1 MHPGLR
7 QDSNPPLPR
16 FTLRLTG
23 DTAQPGRPLCAS
35 YKEKREYSVLTLL
48 RARCHVIVSK
58 AVLKRTLKSISAKT
72 YYEYVVATAMTSV
85 TDGPVISSTLDSS
98 CESRSAASLHSDYP
112 DSPQCSPSNQNQT
125 CDSKGNS
132 ETGDVKV
139 KEEPASPVSISDVLK
154 LTSGPGPLDLGSG
167 FSFNSLGKSSSCSSD
182 WATKVKEWQTAEQLT
197 RMRDEEP
204 LLKNGNDRKFNELC
218 IVCGDKA
225 SGRHYGAVSCEGCK
239 GFFKRSIRKQL
250 GYACRGNRDC
260 EVTKHH
266 RNRCQYC
273 RLQKCLVMGMR
284 ADSVQSERKP
294 ADSRE
299 KTVTPPMATSSQ
311 RIYDVRSNS
320 NTGNSD
326 LSTLANVVT
335 SLVALKQNSNDQ
347 CDKSLVTANGESH
360 NRLLSKDN
368 NNIISKAFDTMVKV
382 AGGCSDQL
390 SLPLEPESDSLF
402 EFDGPLLLDSHVQFH
417 LTTPN
422 PGSSYLNVHYIC
434 ESGSRLL
441 FLSVHW
447 ARSIPA
453 FQLLQPE
460 VQATLVRSCWSEL
473 FTLGL
478 AQCSQVM
485 SVKTIFN
492 AIITHLQS
500 SVQQD
505 RLSASRVKQVTDH
518 ICKLQDFVNSML
530 RVQVDEHEYA
540 YLKAIVLFSPDHP
553 SLPSAR
559 QVEKFQEKGYQELR
573 AYIGQTFPEN
583 NDRFPKLLLR
593 LPALRSLQ
601 PSITEE
607 LFFSGL
613 IGNVQIDSIIPYI
626 LSMDSSEYTPEM
638 SSHLGEHVP
647 GSNLPQ

>member
-1 MHPGLR
+1 METLVRGKITPFWEIYEKVYWR
-7 QDSNPPLPR
+7 PLPLVILLPQYCCPV
-16 FTLRLTG
+16 FL
-23 DTAQPGRPLCAS
+23 AFIP
-35 YKEKREYSVLTLL
+35 EKVFNKYG
-48 RARCHVIVSK
+48 A
-58 AVLKRTLKSISAKT
+58 AF
-72 YYEYVVATAMTSV
+72 AMTSL
-85 TDGPVISSTLDSS
+85 TNGPVISSTLDGS
-98 CESRSAASLHSDYP
+98 CESGSGASSGPHSDYL
-112 DSPQCSPSNQNQT
+112 DSPQCSPQNPNRT

-132 ETGDVKV
+132 DAGDVGI
-139 KEEPASPVSISDVLK
+139 KEEPPSPVSISDVLK
-154 LTSGPGPLDLGSG
+154 LTTGPGPLDLGSG
-167 FSFNSLGKSSSCSSD
+167 LSFCGTGKNSSCSSD

-204 LLKNGNDRKFNELC
+204 LLKNGGDRKFNELC
-218 IVCGDKA
+218 VVCGDKA

-273 RLQKCLVMGMR
+273 RLQKCLTMGMR

-299 KTVTPPMATSSQ
+299 KTVTPPMAASSQ
-311 RIYDVRSNS
+311 RIYDTRNVNV
-320 NTGNSD
+320 GKSD

-335 SLVALKQNSNDQ
+335 SLVAMKQNPGDQ
-347 CDKSLVTANGESH
+347 SHCDVPLVTVNGESH
-360 NRLLSKDN
+360 SRLLPKDSN
-368 NNIISKAFDTMVKV
+368 NVISKAFDTMVKV

-390 SLPLEPESDSLF
+390 SLPLEPENDSLF
-402 EFDGPLLLDSHVQFH
+402 EFDGPLLLDSHVAFH

-485 SVKTIFN
+485 SVKTIFS
-492 AIITHLQS
+492 AIISHLQS

-530 RVQVDEHEYA
+530 RLQVDEHEYA
-540 YLKAIVLFSPDHP
+540 YLKAIVLFSPDYP

-573 AYIGQTFPEN
+573 SYIGQTFPEN

-638 SSHLGEHVP
+638 GSSVGGHTP
-647 GSNLPQ
+647 GSNLPQWFDASRKCLDISYYELLY

>member
-1 MHPGLR
+1 
-7 QDSNPPLPR
+7 
-16 FTLRLTG
+16 
-23 DTAQPGRPLCAS
+23 
-35 YKEKREYSVLTLL
+35 
-48 RARCHVIVSK
+48 
-58 AVLKRTLKSISAKT
+58 
-72 YYEYVVATAMTSV
+72 MTSI
-85 TDGPVISSTLDSS
+85 TDGPIISSTIDGS
-98 CESRSAASLHSDYP
+98 CESTSPGSSAQQSDYQ
-112 DSPQCSPSNQNQT
+112 DSPQCSPQNHLHIY
-125 CDSKGNS
+125 DRKGNGDA
-132 ETGDVKV
+132 GDVGI
-139 KEEPASPVSISDVLK
+139 KEEPPSPVSNEFISDVLK
-154 LTSGPGPLDLGSG
+154 LEPDAGPLDLGSNLPFCG
-167 FSFNSLGKSSSCSSD
+167 SNRSSSCSSD

-204 LLKNGNDRKFNELC
+204 LLKNGSDRKFNELC
-218 IVCGDKA
+218 VVCGDKA

-273 RLQKCLVMGMR
+273 RLQKCLAMGMR

-299 KTVTPPMATSSQ
+299 KPVTPPMATSSQ
-311 RIYDVRSNS
+311 RIYVRKDLRSPLAALPTFSSDKDPRSNVNVGS
-320 NTGNSD
+320 SD

-335 SLVALKQNSNDQ
+335 SLVALKQESHPD
-347 CDKSLVTANGESH
+347 SPLVTVNGESQS
-360 NRLLSKDN
+360 RALSRDSVV
-368 NNIISKAFDTMVKV
+368 SKAFDTMVKV

-390 SLPLEPESDSLF
+390 ALNLEPENDSLF
-402 EFDGPLLLDSHVQFH
+402 EFDGPLLLDSHVAFH

-447 ARSIPA
+447 ARSISA
-453 FQLLQPE
+453 FQLLPPE

-478 AQCSQVM
+478 AQCSQIM
-485 SVKTIFN
+485 SVKTIFT
-492 AIITHLQS
+492 AIVSHLQS

-518 ICKLQDFVNSML
+518 ICKLQEFVNSML
-530 RVQVDEHEYA
+530 RLQVDEHEYA

-553 SLPSAR
+553 ALPSAR

-573 AYIGQTFPEN
+573 SYIGQTFPES

-593 LPALRSLQ
+593 LPALRSLT

-613 IGNVQIDSIIPYI
+613 IGSVQIDSIIPYI
-626 LSMDSSEYTPEM
+626 LNMDSSEYTPEM
-638 SSHLGEHVP
+638 GSVGGHVP

>member
-1 MHPGLR
+1 MVSLDEGSLDQECDSNALAMTSATDAPTNLSTLDGSCDSASPSSSNPQTEDGDSPQSSPQER
-7 QDSNPPLPR
+7 NQACDSNP
-16 FTLRLTG
+16 
-23 DTAQPGRPLCAS
+23 AS
-35 YKEKREYSVLTLL
+35 E
-48 RARCHVIVSK
+48 A
-58 AVLKRTLKSISAKT
+58 
-72 YYEYVVATAMTSV
+72 
-85 TDGPVISSTLDSS
+85 
-98 CESRSAASLHSDYP
+98 
-112 DSPQCSPSNQNQT
+112 
-125 CDSKGNS
+125 
-132 ETGDVKV
+132 GDVGIKV
-139 KEEPASPVSISDVLK
+139 EPPSPVSISDVLK
-154 LTSGPGPLDLGSG
+154 LASGPMPLGLSSELP
-167 FSFNSLGKSSSCSSD
+167 FVTSSSKSNPCSSD
-182 WATKVKEWQTAEQLT
+182 WATKVKEWQTAEQLA
-197 RMRDEEP
+197 RMRDEDP
-204 LLKNGNDRKFNELC
+204 SLKNGGDRKFNDLC
-218 IVCGDKA
+218 VVCGDKA
-225 SGRHYGAVSCEGCK
+225 SGRHYGAISCEGCK

-273 RLQKCLVMGMR
+273 RLQKCLSMGMR

-294 ADSRE
+294 ADTRE
-299 KTVTPPMATSSQ
+299 KPVTPPMATSSQ
-311 RIYDVRSNS
+311 RIYIRKDLRSPLAALPTFSSEKDARTASVIDAALNS
-320 NTGNSD
+320 GAMTNNVNAGNAD

-335 SLVALKQNSNDQ
+335 TLAAMKHSPGDQ
-347 CDKSLVTANGESH
+347 SHCDIPLVTVNGESH
-360 NRLLSKDN
+360 NRQPSRDS
-368 NNIISKAFDTMVKV
+368 NNIISKAFDTMAKV

-390 SLPLEPESDSLF
+390 SLHIDSENESLF
-402 EFDGPLLLDSHVQFH
+402 ELEGPLLLDSHVAFH

-422 PGSSYLNVHYIC
+422 PGTSYLNVHYIC

-453 FQLLQPE
+453 FQLLQTE

-485 SVKTIFN
+485 SVKTILT
-492 AIITHLQS
+492 AIVSHLQS

-518 ICKLQDFVNSML
+518 ICKLQEFVNSML
-530 RVQVDEHEYA
+530 RLQVDEHEYA
-540 YLKAIVLFSPDHP
+540 YMKAIVLFSPDHP

-559 QVEKFQEKGYQELR
+559 QVEKFQEKAYQELR
-573 AYIGQTFPEN
+573 SYIGLTFPEN

-626 LSMDSSEYTPEM
+626 LKMDSSEYTPEM
-638 SSHLGEHVP
+638 GSGSSQGHTP

>member
-1 MHPGLR
+1 
-7 QDSNPPLPR
+7 
-16 FTLRLTG
+16 
-23 DTAQPGRPLCAS
+23 
-35 YKEKREYSVLTLL
+35 
-48 RARCHVIVSK
+48 
-58 AVLKRTLKSISAKT
+58 
-72 YYEYVVATAMTSV
+72 MTSL
-85 TDGPVISSTLDSS
+85 TNGPVISSTLDGS
-98 CESRSAASLHSDYP
+98 CESGSGASSGPHSDYL
-112 DSPQCSPSNQNQT
+112 DSPQCSPQNPNRT

-132 ETGDVKV
+132 DAGDVGI
-139 KEEPASPVSISDVLK
+139 KEEPPSPVSISDVLK
-154 LTSGPGPLDLGSG
+154 LTTGPGPLDLGSG
-167 FSFNSLGKSSSCSSD
+167 LSFCGTGKNSSCSSD

-204 LLKNGNDRKFNELC
+204 LLKNGGDRKFNELC
-218 IVCGDKA
+218 VVCGDKA

-273 RLQKCLVMGMR
+273 RLQKCLTMGMR

-299 KTVTPPMATSSQ
+299 KTVTPPMAASSQ
-311 RIYDVRSNS
+311 RIYVRKDFRSPLAALPTFGSDKDTRNV
-320 NTGNSD
+320 NVGKSD

-335 SLVALKQNSNDQ
+335 SLVAMKQNPGDQ
-347 CDKSLVTANGESH
+347 SHCDVPLVTVNGESH
-360 NRLLSKDN
+360 SRLLPKDSN
-368 NNIISKAFDTMVKV
+368 NVISKAFDTMVKV

-390 SLPLEPESDSLF
+390 SLPLEPENDSLF
-402 EFDGPLLLDSHVQFH
+402 EFDGPLLLDSHVAFH

-485 SVKTIFN
+485 SVKTIFS
-492 AIITHLQS
+492 AIISHLQS

-530 RVQVDEHEYA
+530 RLQVDEHEYA
-540 YLKAIVLFSPDHP
+540 YLKAIVLFSPDYP

-573 AYIGQTFPEN
+573 SYIGQTFPEN

-638 SSHLGEHVP
+638 GSSVGGHTP

>member
-1 MHPGLR
+1 MMNTQLLR
-7 QDSNPPLPR
+7 Y
-16 FTLRLTG
+16 
-23 DTAQPGRPLCAS
+23 LCAVFLAS
-35 YKEKREYSVLTLL
+35 IPEKVFNKYG
-48 RARCHVIVSK
+48 A
-58 AVLKRTLKSISAKT
+58 AF
-72 YYEYVVATAMTSV
+72 AMTSL
-85 TDGPVISSTLDSS
+85 TNGPVISSTLDGS
-98 CESRSAASLHSDYP
+98 CESGSAASSGPHSDYL
-112 DSPQCSPSNQNQT
+112 DSPQCSPQNLNRT
-125 CDSKGNS
+125 CDSKANS
-132 ETGDVKV
+132 DAGDVAI
-139 KEEPASPVSISDVLK
+139 KEEPPSPVSISDVLK
-154 LTSGPGPLDLGSG
+154 LSSGPGPLDLGSG
-167 FSFNSLGKSSSCSSD
+167 LSFCGTGKSSSCSSD

-204 LLKNGNDRKFNELC
+204 LLKNGGDRKFNELC
-218 IVCGDKA
+218 VVCGDKA

-273 RLQKCLVMGMR
+273 RLQKCLTMGMR

-299 KTVTPPMATSSQ
+299 KTVTPPMAASSQ
-311 RIYDVRSNS
+311 RIYDTRNVNV
-320 NTGNSD
+320 GKSD

-335 SLVALKQNSNDQ
+335 SLVAMKQSPGDQ
-347 CDKSLVTANGESH
+347 SHCDLSLVNGESH
-360 NRLLSKDN
+360 SRLLSKDSN
-368 NNIISKAFDTMVKV
+368 NVISKAFDTMVKV

-390 SLPLEPESDSLF
+390 SLPLEPENDSLF
-402 EFDGPLLLDSHVQFH
+402 EFDGPLLLDSHVAFH

-485 SVKTIFN
+485 SVKTIFT
-492 AIITHLQS
+492 AIISHLQS

-530 RVQVDEHEYA
+530 RLQVDEHEYA

-573 AYIGQTFPEN
+573 SYIGQTFPEN

-626 LSMDSSEYTPEM
+626 LSMDSSEYTPELG
-638 SSHLGEHVP
+638 SSVGHAP
-647 GSNLPQ
+647 GSNLQKW

>member
-1 MHPGLR
+1 
-7 QDSNPPLPR
+7 
-16 FTLRLTG
+16 
-23 DTAQPGRPLCAS
+23 
-35 YKEKREYSVLTLL
+35 
-48 RARCHVIVSK
+48 
-58 AVLKRTLKSISAKT
+58 
-72 YYEYVVATAMTSV
+72 
-85 TDGPVISSTLDSS
+85 
-98 CESRSAASLHSDYP
+98 
-112 DSPQCSPSNQNQT
+112 
-125 CDSKGNS
+125 
-132 ETGDVKV
+132 
-139 KEEPASPVSISDVLK
+139 
-154 LTSGPGPLDLGSG
+154 
-167 FSFNSLGKSSSCSSD
+167 
-182 WATKVKEWQTAEQLT
+182 
-197 RMRDEEP
+197 MRDEEP
-204 LLKNGNDRKFNELC
+204 LLKNGSDRKFNELC
-218 IVCGDKA
+218 VVCGDKA

-273 RLQKCLVMGMR
+273 RLQKCLTMGMR

-299 KTVTPPMATSSQ
+299 KPITPPMAASSQ
-311 RIYDVRSNS
+311 RIYDTRTNVNV
-320 NTGNSD
+320 GNSD

-335 SLVALKQNSNDQ
+335 SLVAMKQGPGDQ
-347 CDKSLVTANGESH
+347 SHCDISLVTVNGDSH
-360 NRLLSKDN
+360 NRLLSKDSSN
-368 NNIISKAFDTMVKV
+368 VISKAFDTMVKV

-390 SLPLEPESDSLF
+390 ALHLEPENDSLF
-402 EFDGPLLLDSHVQFH
+402 EFDGPLLLECHVAFH

-460 VQATLVRSCWSEL
+460 VQAALVRSCWSEL

-485 SVKTIFN
+485 SVKTIFT
-492 AIITHLQS
+492 AIISHLQS

-530 RVQVDEHEYA
+530 RLQIDEHEYA

-573 AYIGQTFPEN
+573 SYIGQTFPEN

-638 SSHLGEHVP
+638 GSPLGGHVP

>member
-1 MHPGLR
+1 MSRTDENMISIYERKILR
-7 QDSNPPLPR
+7 FIFGGIQGNGTWRRRSNLE
-16 FTLRLTG
+16 LY
-23 DTAQPGRPLCAS
+23 QS
-35 YKEKREYSVLTLL
+35 YK
-48 RARCHVIVSK
+48 
-58 AVLKRTLKSISAKT
+58 
-72 YYEYVVATAMTSV
+72 
-85 TDGPVISSTLDSS
+85 
-98 CESRSAASLHSDYP
+98 
-112 DSPQCSPSNQNQT
+112 
-125 CDSKGNS
+125 
-132 ETGDVKV
+132 
-139 KEEPASPVSISDVLK
+139 VSISDVLK

-167 FSFNSLGKSSSCSSD
+167 LSFCGTGKSSSCSSD

-204 LLKNGNDRKFNELC
+204 LLKNGGDRKFNELC
-218 IVCGDKA
+218 VVCGDKA

-273 RLQKCLVMGMR
+273 RLQKCLTMGMR

-299 KTVTPPMATSSQ
+299 KTVTPPMAASSQ
-311 RIYDVRSNS
+311 RIYDTRNVNV
-320 NTGNSD
+320 GKSD

-335 SLVALKQNSNDQ
+335 SLVAMKQSPGDQ
-347 CDKSLVTANGESH
+347 SHCDLSLVNGESH
-360 NRLLSKDN
+360 SRLLSKDSN
-368 NNIISKAFDTMVKV
+368 NVISKAFDTMVKV

-390 SLPLEPESDSLF
+390 SLPLEPENDSLF
-402 EFDGPLLLDSHVQFH
+402 EFDGPLLLDSHVAFH

-485 SVKTIFN
+485 SVKTIFT
-492 AIITHLQS
+492 AIISHLQS

-505 RLSASRVKQVTDH
+505 RGSEKASLVFEHPFRQTTSVQAL
-518 ICKLQDFVNSML
+518 ICEWISYPAGREMGLPRNITIEL
-530 RVQVDEHEYA
+530 GVQHCPECPHT
-540 YLKAIVLFSPDHP
+540 SH
-553 SLPSAR
+553 SSC
-559 QVEKFQEKGYQELR
+559 FQSQELTDPD
-573 AYIGQTFPEN
+573 QTTRN
-583 NDRFPKLLLR
+583 T
-593 LPALRSLQ
+593 PAPLCFHH
-601 PSITEE
+601 PT
-607 LFFSGL
+607 
-613 IGNVQIDSIIPYI
+613 
-626 LSMDSSEYTPEM
+626 
-638 SSHLGEHVP
+638 
-647 GSNLPQ
+647 

>member
-1 MHPGLR
+1 
-7 QDSNPPLPR
+7 
-16 FTLRLTG
+16 
-23 DTAQPGRPLCAS
+23 
-35 YKEKREYSVLTLL
+35 
-48 RARCHVIVSK
+48 
-58 AVLKRTLKSISAKT
+58 
-72 YYEYVVATAMTSV
+72 MTSLSN
-85 TDGPVISSTLDSS
+85 GPVISSTLDGS
-98 CESRSAASLHSDYP
+98 CESGSGLSSGAHSDYP
-112 DSPQCSPSNQNQT
+112 DSPQCSPQNLNLT
-125 CDSKGNS
+125 YDSKANS
-132 ETGDVKV
+132 DTEDVGI
-139 KEEPASPVSISDVLK
+139 KEEPPSPVSISDVLK
-154 LTSGPGPLDLGSG
+154 LGPGPLDLGS
-167 FSFNSLGKSSSCSSD
+167 FGKSSSCSSD
-182 WATKVKEWQTAEQLT
+182 WATKVKEWTTAEQLT

-204 LLKNGNDRKFNELC
+204 KNGTGDRKFNELC
-218 IVCGDKA
+218 VVCGDKA

-250 GYACRGNRDC
+250 GYACRGARDC

-273 RLQKCLVMGMR
+273 RLQKCLTMGMR

-299 KTVTPPMATSSQ
+299 KPTSPPMATSSQ
-311 RIYDVRSNS
+311 RIYDNRANMSV
-320 NTGNSD
+320 GKSD

-335 SLVALKQNSNDQ
+335 SLVAMKQSPGDQSHNDP
-347 CDKSLVTANGESH
+347 LVTVNGESH
-360 NRLLSKDN
+360 NRLLSKDSN
-368 NNIISKAFDTMVKV
+368 NVISKAFDTMVKV

-390 SLPLEPESDSLF
+390 SIHLEPENDSLF
-402 EFDGPLLLDSHVQFH
+402 EFDGPLLLDSHVAFH

-485 SVKTIFN
+485 SVKTIFT

-530 RVQVDEHEYA
+530 RLQVDEHEYA

-559 QVEKFQEKGYQELR
+559 QVEKFQDKGYQELR
-573 AYIGQTFPEN
+573 SYIGQTFPEN

-626 LSMDSSEYTPEM
+626 LSMDSSEYTPQ
-638 SSHLGEHVP
+638 L
-647 GSNLPQ
+647 GSNLGTNTSGSNHQQW

>member
-1 MHPGLR
+1 G
-7 QDSNPPLPR
+7 
-16 FTLRLTG
+16 
-23 DTAQPGRPLCAS
+23 
-35 YKEKREYSVLTLL
+35 
-48 RARCHVIVSK
+48 
-58 AVLKRTLKSISAKT
+58 
-72 YYEYVVATAMTSV
+72 
-85 TDGPVISSTLDSS
+85 
-98 CESRSAASLHSDYP
+98 
-112 DSPQCSPSNQNQT
+112 
-125 CDSKGNS
+125 
-132 ETGDVKV
+132 
-139 KEEPASPVSISDVLK
+139 ISDVLK
-154 LTSGPGPLDLGSG
+154 LTTGPGPLDLGSG
-167 FSFNSLGKSSSCSSD
+167 LSLCGKSSSCSSD

-204 LLKNGNDRKFNELC
+204 LLKNGGDRKFNELC
-218 IVCGDKA
+218 VVCGDKA

-273 RLQKCLVMGMR
+273 RLQKCLSMGMR

-294 ADSRE
+294 ADTGD
-299 KTVTPPMATSSQ
+299 KTITPPMAASSQ
-311 RIYDVRSNS
+311 RIYVRKDFRSPLAALPTFSSDKDTRNM
-320 NTGNSD
+320 NVGKSD

-335 SLVALKQNSNDQ
+335 SLVAMKQSPGDQ
-347 CDKSLVTANGESH
+347 SHCDASLVTVNGESH

-368 NNIISKAFDTMVKV
+368 SNVISKAFDTMVKV

-390 SLPLEPESDSLF
+390 SLHMDPETDSLF
-402 EFDGPLLLDSHVQFH
+402 EFDDSGKYCNDKLCAALLV
-417 LTTPN
+417 
-422 PGSSYLNVHYIC
+422 SYLLEAKPVSITSRLSCSISSNHSKSRIILPQRPLYF

-485 SVKTIFN
+485 SVKTIFT
-492 AIITHLQS
+492 AIISHLQT

-530 RVQVDEHEYA
+530 RLQVDEHEYA

-573 AYIGQTFPEN
+573 SYISQTFPEN

-638 SSHLGEHVP
+638 GSSVGSHTP
-647 GSNLPQ
+647 GVLFRSDQQK

>member
-1 MHPGLR
+1 MKH
-7 QDSNPPLPR
+7 
-16 FTLRLTG
+16 
-23 DTAQPGRPLCAS
+23 
-35 YKEKREYSVLTLL
+35 
-48 RARCHVIVSK
+48 
-58 AVLKRTLKSISAKT
+58 
-72 YYEYVVATAMTSV
+72 
-85 TDGPVISSTLDSS
+85 STRNYGS
-98 CESRSAASLHSDYP
+98 CESGSAASSGPHSDYL
-112 DSPQCSPSNQNQT
+112 DSPQCSPQNLNRT
-125 CDSKGNS
+125 CDSKANS
-132 ETGDVKV
+132 DAGDIGI
-139 KEEPASPVSISDVLK
+139 KEEPPSPVSISDVLK
-154 LTSGPGPLDLGSG
+154 LTTGPGPLDLGSG
-167 FSFNSLGKSSSCSSD
+167 LSLCGKSSSCSSD

-204 LLKNGNDRKFNELC
+204 LLKNGGDRKFNELC
-218 IVCGDKA
+218 VVCGDKA

-273 RLQKCLVMGMR
+273 RLQKCLTMGMR

-299 KTVTPPMATSSQ
+299 KTITPPMAASSQ
-311 RIYDVRSNS
+311 RIYVRKDFRSPLAALPTFSSDKDTRNM
-320 NTGNSD
+320 NVGKSD

-335 SLVALKQNSNDQ
+335 SLVAMKQNPGDQ
-347 CDKSLVTANGESH
+347 SHCDASLVTVNGESH

-368 NNIISKAFDTMVKV
+368 SNVISKAFDTMVKV

-390 SLPLEPESDSLF
+390 SLHMDPETDSLF
-402 EFDGPLLLDSHVQFH
+402 EFDGPLLLDSHVAFH

-485 SVKTIFN
+485 SVKTIFT
-492 AIITHLQS
+492 AIISHLQT

-530 RVQVDEHEYA
+530 RLQVDEHEYA

-573 AYIGQTFPEN
+573 SYISQTFPEN

-638 SSHLGEHVP
+638 GSSVGSHTP
-647 GSNLPQ
+647 GGTLPQW